1 MKVARTALR
10 RALTLL
16 GTLLVVSG
24 AIILIFFPFIP
35 GNRGLFI
42 YLGATTVFA
51 LGVLFIVI
59 DNAIQ
64 DKKQK
69 LSIP

>member
-10 RALTLL
+10 RALALL

-35 GNRGLFI
+35 GTRGLFI
-42 YLGATTVFA
+42 YLGATAVFA

-64 DKKQK
+64 DKKRK
-69 LSIP
+69 LSAP